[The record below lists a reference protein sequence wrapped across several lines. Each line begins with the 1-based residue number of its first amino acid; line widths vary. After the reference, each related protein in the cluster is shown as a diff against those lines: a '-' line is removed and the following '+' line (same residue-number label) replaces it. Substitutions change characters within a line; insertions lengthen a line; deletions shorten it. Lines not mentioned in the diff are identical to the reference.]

1 MLLNRLI
8 FLYILCLCALVFLPN
23 VFWRNIKLE
32 PIEEKKMPFRYGEIH
47 VPRDGIVRG
56 VTFYLEHSN
65 GIKR

>member
-1 MLLNRLI
+1 
-8 FLYILCLCALVFLPN
+8 
-23 VFWRNIKLE
+23 
-32 PIEEKKMPFRYGEIH
+32 MPFRYGEIH